1 MSSQAIPARVTF
13 ISHAATVAVRR
24 AAFPLDEPLVEGEI
38 EKIAGI
44 GWSMPRVQYILSGPE
59 QRTKQTAEG
68 LGLKA
73 TVAME
78 LVDVNYG
85 VWRGKGIEE
94 IQESD
99 PQGLTAWLTDLEAI
113 PHGGDSFAQL
123 IERIGHWME
132 SRTKAGHTLAV
143 THPAVIRA
151 AILFALQLPAQSFW
165 RIDIAPLSRTDLR
178 YDQERWTI
186 RSMGCALC
194 RLERS

>member
-1 MSSQAIPARVTF
+1 LSSQAIPARVTF

-78 LVDVNYG
+78 LMDVNYG

-99 PQGLTAWLTDLEAI
+99 PQGLTAWLTDLEAT

-123 IERIGHWME
+123 IERIGHWMK

-143 THPAVIRA
+143 THPAVVRSAGFCAVVLAHRYRASLQNRSPIRPRT
-151 AILFALQLPAQSFW
+151 LDDPFDGMRS
-165 RIDIAPLSRTDLR
+165 LS
-178 YDQERWTI
+178 
-186 RSMGCALC
+186 S
-194 RLERS
+194 

>member
-1 MSSQAIPARVTF
+1 LSSQAIPARVTF

-24 AAFPLDEPLVEGEI
+24 AAFPLDEPLVEGEV

-44 GWSMPRVQYILSGPE
+44 GWSIPRVQYILSGPE

-151 AILFALQLPAQSFW
+151 AILFALQVPAQSFW
-165 RIDIAPLSRTDLR
+165 RIDVAPLSRTDLR
-178 YDQERWTI
+178 YDQGRWTI
-186 RSMGCALC
+186 RSMGCVLC
-194 RLERS
+194 HLERS

>member
-1 MSSQAIPARVTF
+1 LSSHAIPARVTF
-13 ISHAATVAVRR
+13 ISHAATDAVRQ
-24 AAFPLDEPLVEGEI
+24 ATFPLDEPLVEGEV

-44 GWSMPRVQYILSGPE
+44 GWATPRAQHILSGPE
-59 QRTKQTAEG
+59 RRTKQTAEG

-99 PQGLTAWLTDLEAI
+99 PQGLAAWLTDLEAT

-123 IERIGHWME
+123 IERIAHWME
-132 SRTKAGHTLAV
+132 SRTKAAHTLAV

-151 AILFALQLPAQSFW
+151 AVLFVLQGPAQSFW
-165 RIDIAPLSRTDLR
+165 RIDVAPLSRTDLR
-178 YDQERWTI
+178 YDQGRWTI
-186 RSMGCALC
+186 RSVGCALC
-194 RLERS
+194 HLERS